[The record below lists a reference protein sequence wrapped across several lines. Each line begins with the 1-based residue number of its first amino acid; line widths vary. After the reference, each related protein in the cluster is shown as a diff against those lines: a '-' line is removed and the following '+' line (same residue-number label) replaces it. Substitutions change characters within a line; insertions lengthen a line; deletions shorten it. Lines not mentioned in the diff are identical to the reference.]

1 MGQTPE
7 EIEAEI
13 QQTREALGEKV
24 DVLSGQVKEG
34 VEVAKS
40 RGMKFAGMAFAA
52 IAGVLAIKRFRN
64 R

>member
-13 QQTREALGEKV
+13 EQTREALGKKV

-34 VEVAKS
+34 VEVAKKG
-40 RGMKFAGMAFAA
+40 GMKVAGIVFAA
-52 IAGVLAIKRFRN
+52 VAAVLAVKRFRN